1 MKPTYRLGGKRG
13 SALVAV
19 ILVILVLTIVGLGVA
34 YFAQMEETLTG
45 NERLMRA
52 AFYIAEAGLRKGE
65 TVIGALVSQNIGLGT
80 ILTCGSCSIGP
91 LAPPGGGYPAVLL
104 KATDPEDL
112 TPAKEFK
119 NIVVPVPGYVVDS
132 GTYFLYVRNN
142 PEDPIG
148 PDDDTDFIINLISV
162 GQVRGA
168 GGHVFTKI
176 LEEQIR
182 TGNPGGELGG
192 QKNVNA
198 GSTNSA
204 VKGGGT

>member
-1 MKPTYRLGGKRG
+1 MVVL
-13 SALVAV
+13 
-19 ILVILVLTIVGLGVA
+19 LVILVLTVVGVGVA
-34 YFAQMEETLTG
+34 YFAQMEDTLTG

-52 AFYIAEAGLRKGE
+52 AFYTAEAGLRKGE
-65 TVIGALVSQNIGLGT
+65 SVIGALVSQNIGLGT
-80 ILTCGSCSIGP
+80 ILTCVTCVTPP
-91 LAPPGGGYPAVLL
+91 LSPPGGGYQAVMLRT
-104 KATDPEDL
+104 TDPEDL
-112 TPAKEFK
+112 TAQEFA
-119 NIVVPVPGYVVDS
+119 NVAVLLPGYVVDRGS
-132 GTYFLYVRNN
+132 YSLYVRNN

-148 PDDDTDFIINLISV
+148 PNDDTDFVVNLISV

-168 GGHVFTKI
+168 GGHIFTKI
-176 LEEQIR
+176 LEEQVR